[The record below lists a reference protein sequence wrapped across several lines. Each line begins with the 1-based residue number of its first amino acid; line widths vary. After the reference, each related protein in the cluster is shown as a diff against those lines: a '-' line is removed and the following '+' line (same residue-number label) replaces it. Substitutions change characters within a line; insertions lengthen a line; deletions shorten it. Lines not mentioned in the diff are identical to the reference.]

1 MQPERAMIF
10 GSVPKLPMKYM
21 VWLMPLVL
29 SCLMSGTI
37 SFANMLMNLG
47 WIDGFLSR
55 WFSTWM
61 ISWLMAYPVV
71 LIFLPLVRRLMS
83 LIIDTAPPTAK

>member
-1 MQPERAMIF
+1 MQSERAMIF

-21 VWLMPLVL
+21 VRLMPPGTVMPDEWNHFICQYADELAG
-29 SCLMSGTI
+29 LMA
-37 SFANMLMNLG
+37 FC
-47 WIDGFLSR
+47 R

-71 LIFLPLVRRLMS
+71 LIFLPPGS
-83 LIIDTAPPTAK
+83 QIDEPDY